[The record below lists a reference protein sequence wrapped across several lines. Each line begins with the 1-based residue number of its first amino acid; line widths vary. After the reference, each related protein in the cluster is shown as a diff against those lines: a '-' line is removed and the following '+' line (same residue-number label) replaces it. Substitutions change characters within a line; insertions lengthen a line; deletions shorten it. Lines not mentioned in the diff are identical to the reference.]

1 MRPGTAHP
9 QTSRRFAQQG
19 EGRGKAVFWTL
30 LFLTVIFVAY
40 KTVPWYVKNF
50 ELQEKMQET
59 ARFASA
65 FHKPEEELR
74 DTIFKEVQ
82 DLELPAK
89 REDIKV
95 EYSGRTVRISV
106 DYVVPVDFLIF
117 QHDMHFTPS
126 SENRSLI

>member
-1 MRPGTAHP
+1 MRSKTAHP
-9 QTSRRFAQQG
+9 QRKLAAQGG
-19 EGRGKAVFWTL
+19 EGRAKAIFWTL
-30 LFLTVIFVAY
+30 VFLTVIFVCY
-40 KTVPWYVKNF
+40 KVIPSYVKDF

-59 ARFASA
+59 ARYASA
-65 FHKPEEELR
+65 FHKPEEEIR

-82 DLELPAK
+82 DLEIPAK

-106 DYVVPVDFLIF
+106 EYTVAVDFLLF
-117 QHDMHFTPS
+117 QRDMHFKPS